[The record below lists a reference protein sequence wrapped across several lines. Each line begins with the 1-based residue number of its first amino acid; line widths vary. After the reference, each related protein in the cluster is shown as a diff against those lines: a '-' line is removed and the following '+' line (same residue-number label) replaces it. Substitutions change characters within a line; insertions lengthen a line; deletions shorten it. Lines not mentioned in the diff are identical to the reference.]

1 MTTTYKFT
9 VDRNRHAVA
18 FTLDRAANDIAK
30 IWTDRPAGQAIV
42 ARAAAMYFLEMAH
55 KLDHCDDFI
64 PAEYTTAARLEQF
77 NLAAEENPI
86 FDFGGITE

>member
-18 FTLDRAANDIAK
+18 FSLDRAANDIAK
-30 IWTDRPAGQAIV
+30 IWTDRPAGQAVV

-55 KLDHCDDFI
+55 KLDHWDEFS
-64 PAEYTTAARLEQF
+64 PAEYTTAARQVQF
-77 NLAAEENPI
+77 NLAAAENPFI
-86 FDFGGITE
+86 DFGGLTE

>member
-1 MTTTYKFT
+1 MTTAYKFT
-9 VDRNRHAVA
+9 VDPNRHTVA

-55 KLDHCDDFI
+55 HLDHCDEFS
-64 PAEYTTAARLEQF
+64 PAEYTITARLEQF
-77 NLAAEENPI
+77 NLAADENP
-86 FDFGGITE
+86 FYDFGGIAE